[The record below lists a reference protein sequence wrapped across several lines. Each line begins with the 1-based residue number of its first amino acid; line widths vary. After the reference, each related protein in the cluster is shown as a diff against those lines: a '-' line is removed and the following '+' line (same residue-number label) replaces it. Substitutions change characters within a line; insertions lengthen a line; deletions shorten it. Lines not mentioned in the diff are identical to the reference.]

1 MLTKV
6 PNNLTCSEAF
16 FSLVAFATG
25 KETNPLSRTSK
36 DFYDQCPTGI
46 CKIGKATVDFSP
58 CLAVSSLSSKKAI
71 GATEFDATFGKDAA
85 ASAMAKTSAASKDI
99 LRRYAIISPT

>member
-1 MLTKV
+1 MSTKV

-25 KETNPLSRTSK
+25 KETNPLSKTSK
-36 DFYDQCPTGI
+36 DFYDQCSTGV

-58 CLAVSSLSSKKAI
+58 CLAVSSLSTKKTI
-71 GATEFDATFGKDAA
+71 DATEFDAVYGKGAA
-85 ASAMAKTSAASKDI
+85 AIAMAKTSTASKEI
-99 LRRYAIISPT
+99 LRGYAVISPS